1 MCWIGF
7 NQHTAPP
14 ITKEVGRTERE
25 LQLWSHGEEEREEL
39 HGSFQLCFRPLSI
52 VILPWRHRNP
62 TQRNSSWVAP
72 KNGPSGLLPGI
83 RLSPPTP
90 PPSSGCLGKLLVTY
104 QNPTQLSS
112 LPETLPCPT
121 SERANHTL
129 HSSTSQPSTKTVQA
143 QNTQLL
149 IVYQEPSTDQK
160 VLEIPQWTRWAR
172 SLLAT
177 NV

>member
-1 MCWIGF
+1 MKPWWGGKRR
-7 NQHTAPP
+7 TA
-14 ITKEVGRTERE
+14 
-25 LQLWSHGEEEREEL
+25 W
-39 HGSFQLCFRPLSI
+39 
-52 VILPWRHRNP
+52 ILPTMLPSTVYCNP
-62 TQRNSSWVAP
+62 ADAP
-72 KNGPSGLLPGI
+72 EPNPEEFCTGGSKEPPFGASAGNTPP
-83 RLSPPTP
+83 PPTP

-149 IVYQEPSTDQK
+149 IIYQEPSTDQK

>member
-1 MCWIGF
+1 MFWVGF

-25 LQLWSHGEEEREEL
+25 LQPWSHGEEEREEL
-39 HGSFQLCFRPLSI
+39 HGSFRLCFRLLSI
-52 VILPWRHRNP
+52 VILPWMHWSP

-72 KNGPSGLLPGI
+72 KNRPSGLLPGI

-90 PPSSGCLGKLLVTY
+90 PPSSGCLGKLLFTY
-104 QNPTQLSS
+104 QNPTQLPS

-121 SERANHTL
+121 SERANH
-129 HSSTSQPSTKTVQA
+129 SSTSEPSTKTVQA

-149 IVYQEPSTDQK
+149 IIYQEPSTDQK
-160 VLEIPQWTRWAR
+160 VLEIQQWTR
-172 SLLAT
+172 
-177 NV
+177 